1 MSIDRKI
8 CAAVPVKEADQ
19 AKQRLAGIL
28 GLAQRRQL
36 AHTMLEDVLA
46 ALVKTSELASILVV
60 TADELAAELA
70 ARYGAEIS
78 EEAARDG
85 HTAAVA
91 AAARRLEKRGL
102 DMLALPA
109 DIPLV
114 QGEDIRH
121 LLAVHGETARRGGNR
136 FTIVPSH
143 DERGS
148 NAVVCSPA
156 RAVPLRFGDDSFFPH
171 LLAAK
176 ASGIEPVVVRLP
188 NLALDIDTPRDVELL
203 RATPART
210 RTQALL
216 NGWSFPL
223 TAPCTGA
230 RRKAPRSSE

>member
-121 LLAVHGETARRGGNR
+121 LLAVHGEVARRGGNR
-136 FTIVPSH
+136 FTIVPSR

-148 NAVVCSPA
+148 NAIVCSPA
-156 RAVPLRFGDDSFFPH
+156 GAVPLRFGDDSFFPH